1 MINIVDENDRYSTKK
16 SFKLDKVE
24 KSRVEWDQS
33 VNSRAKVEHLETK
46 WTVIRIIVASPG
58 QQLP

>member
-33 VNSRAKVEHLETK
+33 VNSRAKVEHLETN
-46 WTVIRIIVASPG
+46 WTVMRIIVASPG
-58 QQLP
+58 